1 MPLTFRTLLDFVD
14 TATHPQALHPVLE
27 RFTRAHGFR
36 HYAYLSL
43 QTSGTRYLGDY
54 PPRWEGQYLGER
66 LDRLDPVIARARS
79 CSGAFWWS
87 VADWAKI
94 GDRRLKLFASDALGH
109 GVGYGL
115 SISARA
121 SFDTQLVLSFA
132 GAEHVQPMPEKEIA
146 DAVPLLMGF
155 HYRLS
160 TMLGLSS
167 GPGFKPLSSR
177 ETLCLAWAAR
187 GKTAPETAAITG
199 LSPRTVQHYLDAAR
213 EKLGAVTIS
222 QLVAIS
228 KDLKL
233 I

>member
-27 RFTRAHGFR
+27 RFARAHGFR

-54 PPRWEGQYLGER
+54 PSSWEGQYLGER
-66 LDRLDPVIARARS
+66 LDRLDPVIAHARS
-79 CSGAFWWS
+79 CSGAFSWS
-87 VADWAKI
+87 VADWPRIA
-94 GDRRLKLFASDALGH
+94 DRRLKLFASDALVH

-132 GAEHVQPMPEKEIA
+132 GAEQVEPMPDKEIA
-146 DAVPLLMGF
+146 EAVPLLMGF

-160 TMLGLSS
+160 PMLELQTD
-167 GPGFKPLSSR
+167 PTIKPLSSR
-177 ETLCLAWAAR
+177 ETLCLVWAAK

-213 EKLGAVTIS
+213 EKLGAVTVS
-222 QLVAIS
+222 QLIAIS